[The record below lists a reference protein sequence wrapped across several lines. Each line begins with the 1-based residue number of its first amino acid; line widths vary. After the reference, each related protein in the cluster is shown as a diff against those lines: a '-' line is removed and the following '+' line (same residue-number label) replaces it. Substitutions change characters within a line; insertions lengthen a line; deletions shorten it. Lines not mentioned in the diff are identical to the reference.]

1 MTTEEMYSILNET
14 YESMGYADP
23 GTNFINDSTINQVGV
38 SSPELRSQFIDQIML
53 VLNQRF
59 WRGIF
64 TPGDN
69 FARAFSV
76 DIGSN
81 GWGMLE
87 TFQQFLDAAT
97 PMWDSSKNPSDVAS
111 DLVTPVSQK
120 LSRKYYD
127 SPLSAQFKN
136 TINRRNTAKI
146 FTADGMMEFINNATS
161 ILSASA
167 EYFLMIEIT
176 KEIRNAKDSNDFV
189 IYNNQYHLHDKE
201 SVDDFL
207 AAVRGV
213 ARDMELPST
222 IYNAESVLNSSV
234 GSKTYILTNH
244 IVDEYVNVKGRSSA
258 FNLSLT
264 EYNIDTLYAP
274 YENELFNDVLA
285 VVLDRRAVI
294 MGIRTYML
302 TNFYV
307 KNALFENFWMSVE
320 GIKGHNR
327 FFSAVIFTGTIEN
340 YTTQIFNFTGSPIN
354 INVYGKESETMATHT
369 SKVLKLPID
378 STIVIPSSFSTARTI
393 VGFKGGIPVK
403 FYQSTPNTTSTFT
416 VDNSYDYIL
425 AIQG

>member
-1 MTTEEMYSILNET
+1 MTTTEMYEILNET

-23 GTNFINDSTINQVGV
+23 GTNFINDDTISKVGV
-38 SSPELRSQFIDQIML
+38 SSPELRGGFIDQIML

-76 DIGSN
+76 DLGTN

-97 PMWDSSKNPSDVAS
+97 PMWDSSKNPSDVAT
-111 DLVTPVSQK
+111 DLVAPVAQK

-136 TINRRNTAKI
+136 TINRKDTAKI
-146 FTADGMMEFINNATS
+146 FTADGMMEFIDNATA
-161 ILSASA
+161 IMTASA
-167 EYFLMIEIT
+167 EYFLMAEIM
-176 KEIRNAKDSNDFV
+176 KEIKNAKDSNDFV
-189 IYNNQYHLHDKE
+189 IYDNEYHLSDKD

-207 AAVRGV
+207 ATVRGV
-213 ARDMELPST
+213 ARDMELPSK

-234 GSKTYILTNH
+234 GSRTYILTNH
-244 IVDEYVNVKGRSSA
+244 VVDEYVNVKGRSSA

-264 EYNIDTLYAP
+264 DYDISTLYAP
-274 YENELFNDVLA
+274 YENELFEDTLA
-285 VVLDRRAVI
+285 IVLDRRAVI
-294 MGIRTYML
+294 MGIRTYMM

-307 KNALFENFWMSVE
+307 KNALYENFWMSVE

-327 FFSAVIFTGTIEN
+327 FFSAVIFRGTVANHNTVIIRNASSDVQVLNDGENSGINIPKGTTIFRGIKGKGLHVVASAEGYVYLYKNGQQVKTIHYVKGNAYN
-340 YTTQIFNFTGSPIN
+340 YTLEKN
-354 INVYGKESETMATHT
+354 
-369 SKVLKLPID
+369 
-378 STIVIPSSFSTARTI
+378 
-393 VGFKGGIPVK
+393 
-403 FYQSTPNTTSTFT
+403 
-416 VDNSYDYIL
+416 YDYIV
-425 AIQG
+425 IV